1 MIFTPPP
8 AITMEE
14 ATTLA
19 VELFGV
25 TEEHASRET
34 RQQKGGYY
42 SQQWLFEVYQ
52 RQCYYQVYG
61 CAARAYLLLLI
72 GCTIFA
78 YKSYMRVDFLGCW
91 CVGYVV

>member
-42 SQQWLFEVYQ
+42 SQQWLFEVY
-52 RQCYYQVYG
+52 RGKIITGNMIVSRVYFFCG
-61 CAARAYLLLLI
+61 
-72 GCTIFA
+72 
-78 YKSYMRVDFLGCW
+78 
-91 CVGYVV
+91 